1 MARIATYPVDA
12 IPTIND
18 KVIGTD
24 VDNELITKNYRIGDI
39 LALVPGG
46 GLSVQSLNT
55 LTGELT
61 LLGTGGITISA
72 SGTDITIDGS
82 AIGGG
87 GLSKFDVT
95 GNSGTTET
103 IDENQDQLTF
113 KSK

>member
-46 GLSVQSLNT
+46 SASVQSLNT
-55 LTGELT
+55 LTGDLN
-61 LLGTGGITISA
+61 LIGAGGISISA
-72 SGTDITIDGS
+72 SGTDITITGS
-82 AIGGG
+82 SSGGG
-87 GLSKFDVT
+87 IQ
-95 GNSGTTET
+95 T
-103 IDENQDQLTF
+103 IDGATGPDIDLAGKGEVLQ
-113 KSK
+113 